1 MTAGITGAEDV
12 RSTTRPV
19 RLAGPPEFTSTCVL
33 PALSKLVNRGLN
45 LRVTLGRPAERLLA
59 GLTEGAFDVVVS
71 TTMPG
76 GEHLSA
82 PVLFKEEFVLVAG
95 PGVAA
100 GIDRGRL
107 QREPAELSAVPLIAY
122 GEDLPII
129 RRYWREVYGIPPVD
143 RPAVVVGDLRAVL
156 AMTVAGAGATVLPLY
171 LCRQEIADGRLTALI
186 EPPHAPS
193 NDLYLVTEQDPR
205 DPRVEAVVR
214 CLQEQAPWW

>member
-1 MTAGITGAEDV
+1 MTAGITEAGDK
-12 RSTTRPV
+12 RPKTGPV

-33 PALSKLVNRGLN
+33 PALSKLVSRGLN
-45 LRVTLGRPAERLLA
+45 LRVTLGRPAERLLD
-59 GLTEGAFDVVVS
+59 GLTKGTFDVVVS

-76 GEHLSA
+76 GEHRSA
-82 PVLFKEEFVLVAG
+82 TVLFKEEFVLVAG

-100 GIDRGRL
+100 EIDRDRL

-122 GEDLPII
+122 DEDLPIV
-129 RRYWREVYGIPPVD
+129 RRYWREVYGTRPVG
-143 RPAVVVGDLRAVL
+143 RPAVVVADLRAVL

-193 NDLYLVTEQDPR
+193 NDLYLVTEHGAQDAG
-205 DPRVEAVVR
+205 VQAVVR
-214 CLQEQAPWW
+214 CLQEHAPSW